1 MQILGTAVLIKPDKL
16 PERTPQGRLV
26 IPRNSKE
33 LLPEWGIV
41 IDSGPACEGIKKGDR
56 VHFPRKSASVIVI
69 DEEDFY
75 FTSEHKIFY
84 YEQREQL

>member
-1 MQILGTAVLIKPDKL
+1 MTITGTAVLIKPDKL

-26 IPRNSKE
+26 IPRNSRE
-33 LLPEWGIV
+33 MLPEWGV
-41 IDSGPACEGIKKGDR
+41 VVDSGPACEGIKKGDR

-75 FTSEHKIFY
+75 FTYEYKIFY
-84 YEQREQL
+84 YDSK

>member
-1 MQILGTAVLIKPDKL
+1 MQVLGTAVLIKPDKL

-26 IPRNSKE
+26 IPRSSRE
-33 LLPEWGIV
+33 MLPELGTV
-41 IDSGPACEGIKKGDR
+41 VDAGPACEGIKKGDR

-75 FTSEHKIFY
+75 FTNEYKIFY
-84 YEQREQL
+84 YEQRQ

>member
-1 MQILGTAVLIKPDKL
+1 V
-16 PERTPQGRLV
+16 
-26 IPRNSKE
+26 
-33 LLPEWGIV
+33 
-41 IDSGPACEGIKKGDR
+41 KKGDK
-56 VHFPRKSASVIVI
+56 VNFPRKSASVIVI